1 MATQKT
7 IYIVDDDEDDLFLM
21 QEAISDLKLDLVVRP
36 ARNGSELMQILD
48 KNIEPALILIDV
60 NMPVMNGIEALN
72 AVYADPDCRHI
83 RSILMSTSNAAELHS
98 QALNSGAMKFIC
110 KPPHYDGF
118 LALMTEVYHKCF

>member
-21 QEAISDLKLDLVVRP
+21 QEAISDLKLDLDVRP

-48 KNIEPALILIDV
+48 KYIKPALILIDV

-83 RSILMSTSNAAELHS
+83 RSILMSTSNADDLKEL
-98 QALNSGAMKFIC
+98 ALNSGAMKFIC
-110 KPPHYDGF
+110 KPIHYNGYVE
-118 LALMTEVYHKCF
+118 LMNDVYHKCF